1 MSPKSKIV
9 TLFEVPFENDSDEQV
24 RTVRSLVAVA
34 RAVFVIWLGAVK
46 DPLKPTI
53 SSLTPW
59 QPERIQY
66 HGLASQNPL
75 LYNIIDTEETR
86 RRNDEER
93 RRLALIVRRIRRSSD
108 EEAQRRA
115 LISQD
120 LAKPRQS

>member
-1 MSPKSKIV
+1 M
-9 TLFEVPFENDSDEQV
+9 
-24 RTVRSLVAVA
+24 AVA

-75 LYNIIDTEETR
+75 LYNIIDPEETR

-93 RRLALIVRRIRRSSD
+93 RRLALIVRRISD
-108 EEAQRRA
+108 AEAQRRA